1 MLSIVGK
8 LKQFLKNNNLR
19 VLKQPG
25 DGNCL
30 FHCFATYLNSTN
42 EHSNYDHIHVRQ
54 DIIKYIDE
62 HREGT
67 IIDVMNIKF
76 V

>member
-1 MLSIVGK
+1 MFSKVGS
-8 LKQFLKNNNLR
+8 LNQFLRNNNLR

-30 FHCFATYLNSTN
+30 FHCFATYLNSIN
-42 EHSNYDHIHVRQ
+42 DHRNYDHIHVRQ
-54 DIIKYIDE
+54 VIIKYIDE

-67 IIDVMNIKF
+67 IIHRN
-76 V
+76 